1 MMRPAGGASEVMNW
15 ISPHPAMQ
23 DATHTTCSVPAFSH
37 KGRRYLVGLYDWNSA
52 WMEWTVK
59 RISPQYLVPLP
70 PEQQLATPPPPAP
83 ARAISSPLSSNP
95 PRSTHP
101 PTALTNT

>member
-70 PEQQLATPPPPAP
+70 PEQQSKGGILL
-83 ARAISSPLSSNP
+83 RHCLVLGNSQQDSFI
-95 PRSTHP
+95 
-101 PTALTNT
+101 